1 MLQSMVNRMLRS
13 GPRLQSNRRVFFILG
28 WLGMVIYFTQRWVFG
43 PLIPPLM
50 QDFSVNRTA
59 LGIVGSASLWG
70 YMITPIIAGLLSD
83 RFGRKLPV
91 LFGILG
97 FSTFTVVSG
106 LAINLGQLFAA
117 RFMTGIGEAFFIIS
131 LLAFTLELFP
141 ERPGFYLTLMVSGNS
156 LGWFAGPA
164 LAGWLFDLTGSWRWP
179 FICTGIIG
187 LVIFALL
194 FWFWPEEKER
204 QSPSGHFFDRTIL
217 RRNNL
222 LMLLLLSLTGA
233 FQIATEFGFTMWY
246 PVFLKTE
253 LLMTAT
259 TAGLIAGLFGIGQF
273 FGRPVMGLISDR
285 TGYRLVGIVG
295 SVIQGISLILVLS
308 AATPYSRV
316 LFTLQAGFFG
326 AAVMGAL
333 LTYTGL
339 TFPSFKGLALGI
351 IVTFGY
357 STASLAPIAIGYIG
371 DRYSVATALW
381 WVCVPTA
388 FLAGAPFLAS
398 YLIQGT
404 KKDSL

>member
-1 MLQSMVNRMLRS
+1 MLRKV
-13 GPRLQSNRRVFFILG
+13 PRTASKRRIFFIFG
-28 WLGMVIYFTQRWVFG
+28 WLGMVIYFTQRWVLG

-50 QDFSVNRTA
+50 QDFSVNRTT

-83 RFGRKLPV
+83 RFGRKRPV
-91 LFGILG
+91 LFGILC

-106 LAINLGQLFAA
+106 LAMNLGQLFAA
-117 RFMTGIGEAFFIIS
+117 RFVTGIGEAFFVIS
-131 LLAFTLELFP
+131 LIAFTLELFP

-164 LAGWLFDLTGSWRWP
+164 LAGWLFDLTGSWRSP

-187 LVIFALL
+187 LVISALL

-204 QSPSGHFFDRTIL
+204 QSPPRHFFDRTIL

-222 LMLLLLSLTGA
+222 LMLLLLALTGA

-273 FGRPVMGLISDR
+273 FGRPIMGLISDR

-308 AATPYSRV
+308 AATPYLRV

-339 TFPSFKGLALGI
+339 IFPSFKGLALGI

-357 STASLAPIAIGYIG
+357 STASFAPIAIGYIG
-371 DRYSVATALW
+371 DLYSVSTALW
-381 WVCVPTA
+381 LVCVPTA
-388 FLAGAPFLAS
+388 FLAGAPFFAS
-398 YLIQGT
+398 YLIQKT
-404 KKDSL
+404 KKDCY

>member
-1 MLQSMVNRMLRS
+1 MLQSKVNLMLQMR
-13 GPRLQSNRRVFFILG
+13 PRTASKRRVFFILG

-50 QDFSVNRTA
+50 QDFSVNRTT

-70 YMITPIIAGLLSD
+70 YMISPIIAGLLSD
-83 RFGRKLPV
+83 RFGRKAPV

-106 LAINLGQLFAA
+106 LAMNLGQLFAA

-179 FICTGIIG
+179 FLCTGIIG
-187 LVIFALL
+187 LVISALL

-204 QSPSGHFFDRTIL
+204 QPSPGNFFDRTIL
-217 RRNNL
+217 RKNNI

-259 TAGLIAGLFGIGQF
+259 TAGVIAGLFGIGQF

-285 TGYRLVGIVG
+285 IGYRLVGILG

-308 AATPYSRV
+308 AATPSSRV

-339 TFPSFKGLALGI
+339 IFPSFKGLALGI
-351 IVTFGY
+351 IVTIGY
-357 STASLAPIAIGYIG
+357 SSASLAPIAIGYIG
-371 DRYSVATALW
+371 DLYSVSTALW
-381 WVCVPTA
+381 LVCVPTA
-388 FLAGAPFLAS
+388 FLAGAPFFAS
-398 YLIQGT
+398 YLIRKV
-404 KKDSL
+404 KKDF